1 MKVIS
6 FKEKLEDK
14 LDTRDITLSTFNLE
28 LKDFDVK
35 ELYPYIDKRMK
46 VRIVDEVSGEE
57 EWGMRALNRHELGDE
72 LRKVAINYESER
84 VAFIIL
90 DMNKDYVYI
99 KELDKLA
106 VAEKGV
112 FEKDIKGFL
121 YLYAIDYLMLLQ
133 RISEDVYLWISKES

>member
-72 LRKVAINYESER
+72 LRRVAINYESER

>member
-46 VRIVDEVSGEE
+46 VRIIDEVSGEE

>member
-72 LRKVAINYESER
+72 LRRVAINYESER

-133 RISEDVYLWISKES
+133 RISEDVYLWISKEG